1 MKEQVSDA
9 ELTILGLLAE
19 QPRHGYELERVIE
32 ERGVRDW
39 TALGFSSIYYLFD
52 KLARRGLVEAP
63 TTERPGKSRNV
74 FRLTSS
80 GQEVVAEASL
90 EAITTLSPIRPRVL
104 VGLANSPGLPPGDVL
119 TRLHERAEMVGTRLA
134 ALRETRAQQEP
145 LLPAVAAIFDYGEA
159 MLLADQHWARA
170 THTHLEKVSSME
182 KYDIKKAHKALYSAP
197 VDDFTIVEVPE
208 LQFLAIDGYGD
219 PNTSPA
225 YAEAI
230 EALYSVS
237 YALKFESKKTL
248 ERDFA
253 VGPLEGTWRADDKAA
268 FTRRDKSAW
277 SWTMMINQPDWI
289 THAMFVAAVAKAT
302 SKKNLR
308 ALPLL
313 RLVSLTE
320 GTCVQ
325 ILHLGSYDDEGPTV
339 DRLHNA
345 YLSEHGLLPRA
356 DHHEIYLSDARR
368 IAPAKLK
375 TILRQPV
382 QHRHS
387 RT

>member
-1 MKEQVSDA
+1 MQEQVSDS

-19 QPRHGYELERVIE
+19 HPRHGYELERVIE

-39 TALGFSSIYYLFD
+39 TALGFSSIYYLLD
-52 KLARRGLVEAP
+52 KLARRGFVEAP
-63 TTERPGKSRNV
+63 NTERPGKSRNV

-80 GQEVVAEASL
+80 GQEVVAAASL
-90 EAITTLSPIRPRVL
+90 EAIITLSPIRPRVL
-104 VGLANSPGLPPGDVL
+104 VGLANSPGLPPGEVL
-119 TRLHERAEMVGTRLA
+119 TRLHQRAEMVGTRLA
-134 ALRETRAQQEP
+134 ALHETRAQQEP

-170 THTHLEKVSSME
+170 THTHLKKVSSME
-182 KYDIKKAHKALYSAP
+182 RYDIKKAHKALYSAP
-197 VDDFTIVEVPE
+197 ADDFTIVEVPE
-208 LQFLAIDGYGD
+208 LLFLAIDGHGD

-225 YAEAI
+225 YTEAI
-230 EALYSVS
+230 EALYSVA

-253 VGPLEGTWRADDKAA
+253 VGPLEGTWRADDQAA
-268 FTRRDKSAW
+268 FTRREKNAW
-277 SWTMMINQPDWI
+277 NWTMMISQPAWI
-289 THAMFVAAVAKAT
+289 THAMFVAAVARTT
-302 SKKNLR
+302 SKKTLP

-313 RLVSLTE
+313 RLESLTE
-320 GTCVQ
+320 GASAQ
-325 ILHLGSYDDEGPTV
+325 ILHLGSYDDEGPTL
-339 DRLHNA
+339 DRLHNS
-345 YLSEHGLLPRA
+345 YLPEHGLLPSG

-368 IAPAKLK
+368 TAPAKLK

-382 QHRHS
+382 QHRNS